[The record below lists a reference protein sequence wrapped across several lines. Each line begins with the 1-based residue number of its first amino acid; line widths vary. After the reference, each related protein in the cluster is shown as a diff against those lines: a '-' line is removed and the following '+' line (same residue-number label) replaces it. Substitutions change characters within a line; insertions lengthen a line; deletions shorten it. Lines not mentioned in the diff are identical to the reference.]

1 MLEDSFQN
9 KIRYGKD
16 ATASGA
22 KFERDDNNIT
32 RVSRSWLDQ
41 GRRSKRT
48 AVSVQPTGDV
58 IIYCWPY
65 HAVDAGDTS
74 YFRMKSSKND
84 PIVWVVSIFG
94 SIWLLSTLIMLSF
107 LIGFHNFGGVWYVFK
122 LVPFLLLPLF
132 GMIKGLTHIRIAY
145 DGVILQSSSGK
156 STLRSKRLLWQTI
169 KRVYVDPPSNEK
181 DLLSGKL
188 VFDTTRGV
196 TKIALRKIAS
206 AAQWRKLVG
215 ALSARVKV
223 CDLDPALLDGLNRDR
238 DSDPT
243 YTKIWLEALT
253 APPLRERLQPLTQ
266 GIELQKGQY
275 RIESCLGSGGQG
287 SAYLVSTQGEKLV
300 LKEYIL
306 PVYVDVKVKR
316 KALEDFEHESRIMRS
331 LNHPGIVKTRG
342 SFVED
347 HRAYLVLEYVSGQS
361 LKDIVEQHGPVS
373 EQDCI
378 RFGMEM
384 CDILHCLHSQSPPV
398 VHQDFTPDNLLL
410 SADHSL
416 KLIDFMVAKQS
427 DSEST
432 SNAVVGKHHYMP
444 PEQFRGK
451 ATTRSDIYALGC
463 TLHFILTGCK
473 PEPMST
479 SHPTLQNE
487 NVSGGMTS
495 IVEKAT
501 TLDEKLRYQHVLE
514 LKDDLDHLS
523 RLLLT

>member
-1 MLEDSFQN
+1 MLEESFQN

-22 KFERDDNNIT
+22 RFTRDDGDIT
-32 RVSRSWLDQ
+32 KVSKSWLAQ
-41 GRRSKRT
+41 GRRSTRT
-48 AVSVQPTGDV
+48 TLKAQPPGDV
-58 IIYCWPY
+58 VIYCWPY
-65 HAVDAGDTS
+65 HAVDSGDTS
-74 YFRMKSSKND
+74 SFRMKSSKND
-84 PIVWVVSIFG
+84 PVVWVVSIFG
-94 SIWLLSTLIMLSF
+94 SIWLLTTLIILGC
-107 LIGFHNFGGVWYVFK
+107 LVGFHNFSGFWYIFK
-122 LVPFLLLPLF
+122 LVPLLLLPLF
-132 GMIKGLTHIRIAY
+132 GMIKGLTHIRIAH
-145 DGVILQSSSGK
+145 DGVVLQSASGK
-156 STLRSKRLLWQTI
+156 STLRSKRLFWHTI
-169 KRVYVDPPSNEK
+169 RRVYVDPPTNEK
-181 DLLSGKL
+181 DVLSGKL
-188 VFDTTRGV
+188 VIATSKGT

-206 AAQWRKLVG
+206 AAQWRKLVE
-215 ALSARVKV
+215 ALTDRVAD
-223 CDLDPALLDGLNRDR
+223 CDLDPALLDGINRER
-238 DSDPT
+238 NSDPT

-266 GIELQKGQY
+266 GIELQRGLYK
-275 RIESCLGSGGQG
+275 IECCLGSGGQG

-331 LNHPGIVKTRG
+331 LDHPGIVKTRG

-347 HRAYLVLEYVSGQS
+347 HRAYLVLEYVAGKS
-361 LKDIVEQHGPVS
+361 LKDLVEEHGPFS
-373 EQDCI
+373 EEDCV

-384 CDILHCLHSQSPPV
+384 CDILRFLHSQSPPV
-398 VHQDFTPDNLLL
+398 VHQDFTPDNLLF
-410 SADHSL
+410 SAERSL

-427 DSEST
+427 DAEST
-432 SNAVVGKHHYMP
+432 TNAVVGKHHYMP

-487 NVSGGMTS
+487 KVSGGMTS

-501 TLDEKLRYQHVLE
+501 MLDEKVRYQNVLE
-514 LKDDLDHLS
+514 LKNDLNQLLAS
-523 RLLLT
+523 RR